1 MPARTAAPTATV
13 AAGPPS
19 EPFPDLRALAA
30 HLRLVLQDKK
40 FVVLYAYNG
49 TGKTRLSTEFKAI
62 GKRRG
67 AAGEIVEQ
75 DTLYF
80 NAYTEDL
87 FYWDNDLENDAQRV
101 LELNNDSTF
110 FDGLRDYS
118 MDVKIGKLLE
128 RYADFNFRIL
138 LERREPPVPPDTREQ
153 VLPPAVLFFRE
164 RDKDNAPVPI
174 KVSRGEENLFVWC
187 FFLAIAELAMSKER
201 PAAATDPA
209 SGRTPTS
216 YDWVK
221 YLYIDDP
228 ISSLDEQNAVTVATH
243 LAAMLK
249 DDTNPLKSV
258 ISTHHPLF
266 FNVLYN
272 ELSRVKGNRFFFLGR
287 SPATGTYSLVDT
299 GDTPFFHHVA
309 CLMELHDAARSGQI
323 YTHHF
328 NMLRVIAE
336 KTASFLGYDK
346 FADCIKRD
354 EDDQDGILHNRLLN
368 LLSHGK
374 YSLYEPREMLDENKQ
389 HFKKMLADFTER
401 FIFNPKRF
409 PRLTLDEPRIAAP
422 MPASQPASATESVPS
437 DSRSTSE

>member
-1 MPARTAAPTATV
+1 MPAQTFADL
-13 AAGPPS
+13 PS
-19 EPFPDLRALAA
+19 LSA
-30 HLRLVLQDKK
+30 HLRTLLQEKR

-49 TGKTRLSTEFKAI
+49 TGKTRLSTEFKNI
-62 GKRRG
+62 GKQKN
-67 AAGEIVEQ
+67 AAGEVTER

-80 NAYTEDL
+80 NAFTEDL
-87 FYWDNDLENDAQRV
+87 FNWDNDLENDQQRL
-101 LELNNDSTF
+101 LELNDDSTF

-138 LERREPPVPPDTREQ
+138 PERRRPAVPPETNDQLLR
-153 VLPPAVLFFRE
+153 PAVLFFRE
-164 RDKDNAPVPI
+164 RDKDNAPIPI

-187 FFLAIAELAMSKER
+187 FFLAIAELAMSKEK
-201 PAAATDPA
+201 PLPMATAGTTGTATAA
-209 SGRTPTS
+209 TS

-221 YLYIDDP
+221 YLYVDDP
-228 ISSLDEQNAVTVATH
+228 ISSLDEQNSVAVAAH
-243 LAAMLK
+243 LAATLK
-249 DDTNPLKSV
+249 DDANPLKTV

-287 SPATGTYSLVDT
+287 SSATGTYSLIDT

-309 CLMELHDAARSGQI
+309 CLMELHEAARSGQI

-336 KTASFLGYDK
+336 KTASFLGYEKFEECIVRDK
-346 FADCIKRD
+346 
-354 EDDQDGILHNRLLN
+354 DDLDGVIHKRLLN

-374 YSLYEPREMLDENKQ
+374 YSLYEPQEMVDENKS
-389 HFKKMLADFTER
+389 HFKKMLATFTDR
-401 FIFNPKRF
+401 FVFNPKHF
-409 PRLTLDEPRIAAP
+409 PPLTLDDQPPIAETTPFAP
-422 MPASQPASATESVPS
+422 QSAAIPVEGVPAPTPAT
-437 DSRSTSE
+437 

>member
-1 MPARTAAPTATV
+1 MSR
-13 AAGPPS
+13 S
-19 EPFPDLRALAA
+19 FPDLPALAA
-30 HLRLVLQDKK
+30 HLRTVVQDKRC
-40 FVVLYAYNG
+40 VVLYAYNG
-49 TGKTRLSTEFKAI
+49 VGKTRLSTEFKNI
-62 GKRRG
+62 GKRRD
-67 AAGEIVEQ
+67 AAGEVVEQ

-80 NAYTEDL
+80 NAFTEDL
-87 FYWDNDLENDAQRV
+87 FHWDNDLENDAQRV
-101 LELNNDSTF
+101 LELNDDSTF

-128 RYADFNFRIL
+128 RYADFNFRIM
-138 LERREPPVPPDTREQ
+138 LERRKPQVPPETLEQ
-153 VLPPAVLFFRE
+153 ILPPAVLFFRE
-164 RDKDNAPVPI
+164 RDQDTVPIPI
-174 KVSRGEENLFVWC
+174 KVSRGEESLFIWC
-187 FFLAIAELAMSKER
+187 FFLAIAELAMSKEK
-201 PAAATDPA
+201 PAAIADAA
-209 SGRTPTS
+209 SGRTATT

-228 ISSLDEQNAVTVATH
+228 VSSLDEQNAVAVAAH

-249 DDTNPLKSV
+249 DDANPLKTV

-272 ELSRVKGNRFFFLGR
+272 ELSRVKGNRFLFLGR
-287 SPATGTYSLVDT
+287 SSAAGTYSLVDT

-309 CLMELHDAARSGQI
+309 CLMELHEAARSGQI

-346 FADCIKRD
+346 FADCIKRN
-354 EDDQDGILHNRLLN
+354 DDDLDGVLYNRLLN

-374 YSLYEPREMLDENKQ
+374 YSLYEPQEMLDENKR

-401 FIFNPKRF
+401 FMFNPERF
-409 PRLTLDEPRIAAP
+409 PPLVLEDQPAP
-422 MPASQPASATESVPS
+422 PAGSQPAATSSAPTPA
-437 DSRSTSE
+437 STPAP